1 MFEAEVEAFCAMQTS
16 PRTQVEYRKDLNR
29 WFEAGFPLTVDGVA
43 QYRRSLTEKYSE
55 ASAARFW
62 STARVFHKWL
72 VHRGVLEH
80 SPFDTIKA
88 PARRVNPVIDSPSD
102 NDVDALVA
110 SCETPRD
117 LAVVKLLLCGLRASE
132 VTNLKAVSLKFTA
145 GYGHYLVVV
154 GKGNKERVVPVS
166 DDVVDA
172 INDAAGNV
180 GSDWLVH
187 NPDGSQVTYYA
198 VNNLVDRASERAGVK
213 IYPHKLRHHY
223 GTRMVRAGVNVIVLS
238 KLLGHANIATTERYV
253 SLDLSDLVEASR
265 MDPRATSGGIR
276 VVPSHLE
283 AGTSA
288 REDADCAPALR
299 LASA

>member
-1 MFEAEVEAFCAMQTS
+1 MFEAEVDAFCAMQTS
-16 PRTQVEYRKDLNR
+16 PRTQAEYRKDLNR
-29 WFEAGFPLTVDGVA
+29 WFTSGFALSTGGVSM
-43 QYRRSLTEKYSE
+43 YKTLLMSKYSE

-72 VHRGVLEH
+72 VHRGLLEH
-80 SPFDTIKA
+80 SPFDAVKA

-110 SCETPRD
+110 SCESPRD

-132 VTNLKAVSLKFTA
+132 VTNLRAVSLKFTA

-154 GKGNKERVVPVS
+154 GKGNKERIVPVS

-172 INDAAGNV
+172 VNDAAGNV

-276 VVPSHLE
+276 IVPSHLE
-283 AGTSA
+283 GESGTDSNAGSRT
-288 REDADCAPALR
+288 ALR